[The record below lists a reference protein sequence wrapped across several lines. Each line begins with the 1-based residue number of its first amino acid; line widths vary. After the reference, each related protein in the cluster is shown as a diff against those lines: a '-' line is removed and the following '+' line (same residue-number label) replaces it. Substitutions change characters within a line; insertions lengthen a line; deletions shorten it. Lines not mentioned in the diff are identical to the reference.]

1 MRIPTGAECRRIRK
15 EAAMTAQE
23 TRRYEMLVRVRKF
36 GETHREHFPKGSVGG
51 KALAA
56 VAEAVD
62 ELSRHAVS
70 QMSGAEEGSMSKWRV
85 RAALVERLDAVGR
98 AARVIAEEVAGFDD
112 PFRLPR
118 VRLTDQKLITA
129 GRKFVQ
135 DAEANKARFIAHGM
149 PSTFVAEL
157 TDLVD
162 QFEQAVRERQAG
174 KGQRAA
180 AQAGITT
187 AIEAGMAAARK
198 LDLIVENRL
207 RGDAVT
213 QAQWDRDRR
222 VDHRRR
228 VRRDAVVPPAERAAA
243 VVAPVAPVPAT
254 PAAPA
259 PAATVPPGA
268 TRSVPTPPVSTGPA
282 LPAAVEPEA
291 VVEAAGATDPTLK
304 VAS

>member
-1 MRIPTGAECRRIRK
+1 
-15 EAAMTAQE
+15 MTAQE

-62 ELSRHAVS
+62 ELSRHAVL
-70 QMSGAEEGSMSKWRV
+70 QLSGAEDGSTSKWRV

-118 VRLTDQKLITA
+118 VRLADQKLITA
-129 GRKFVQ
+129 GRKVVQ

-149 PSTFVAEL
+149 PTAFVAEL

-198 LDLIVENRL
+198 LDLIVENQL
-207 RGDAVT
+207 RDDAMT

-228 VRRDAVVPPAERAAA
+228 GRRDAVVSPVAPAGPSVTPAPAAA
-243 VVAPVAPVPAT
+243 VVAAAAALPVLPVAPVPAP

-268 TRSVPTPPVSTGPA
+268 TPSVPSQPEGPVPPAP
-282 LPAAVEPEA
+282 LEPEKA
-291 VVEAAGATDPTLK
+291 VGTTDPTLK